1 MSKATSSH
9 LRIQALCEGAILLAL
24 AIVLNYLSKMIFA
37 NMPQGGSISL
47 GMFPLLLY
55 VHRWGLGRG
64 LLIGFSYGLLDML
77 IDGGYAWGWQ
87 SMLLDYLV
95 AYTALG
101 LGGFFKGKGWGIFPC
116 IALGCLGRFGVH
128 YLSGITLYKILAPTA
143 VEGLESLGAIASPHF
158 YSILYNGV
166 YMLPNTIIALVLAAL
181 LLKPMGKYF
190 SGSDLRK

>member
-128 YLSGITLYKILAPTA
+128 YLSGITLYKILAPTT
-143 VEGLESLGAIASPHF
+143 VEGLESLGAIASPHI

>member
-116 IALGCLGRFGVH
+116 ITLGCLGRFGVH
-128 YLSGITLYKILAPTA
+128 YLSGITLYKILAPTT
-143 VEGLESLGAIASPHF
+143 VEGLESLGAIASPHV